1 MERQSREEAV
11 RHCQLC
17 SQQQGALGK
26 RQTCASSAADCCNRH
41 VAAKKPI
48 ELGAAA
54 QQAAA
59 PWAPALAAAARS
71 SPSLLRKGR
80 ALSHGGRARH

>member
-1 MERQSREEAV
+1 MERQSSKQAV

-26 RQTCASSAADCCNRH
+26 RQTCASSAADCSIRH
-41 VAAKKPI
+41 AAAKQPI
-48 ELGAAA
+48 WLGAAA

-59 PWAPALAAAARS
+59 PWVPASAAAARG
-71 SPSLLRKGR
+71 SPSLLR
-80 ALSHGGRARH
+80 